1 MKEKCCKYR
10 NFFLNKNKNFD
21 SISFKLKFF
30 DLFVFLLLNISIL
43 LLSDSFILLCDSQSI
58 DSQQFSG
65 GSINGHKVLSL
76 KESPFYI
83 KNDILVEEKS
93 KLIIESGVSLF
104 FNYGIGLTV
113 KGTLIAKVFSIIFF
127 LTLI

>member
-1 MKEKCCKYR
+1 MEEKCCKYR
-10 NFFLNKNKNFD
+10 KIFLNKNKNFD

-30 DLFVFLLLNISIL
+30 DLFVFLLSNISIL

-93 KLIIESGVSLF
+93 KLIIESGVSLL

-113 KGTLIAKVFSIIFF
+113 KGTLIAKVLLIFF
-127 LTLI
+127 IFFF